1 MQAGSEHKAS
11 DLMENLPE
19 KIKMIAGLLRNS
31 NYAVVLTGAGVST
44 ESGIPDFRSPG
55 SGLWTMLDPELFT
68 IGGFKA
74 NPGAFYEA
82 GAQFFRQIKEAE
94 PNETHL
100 VLAELERRG
109 LIKTIITQNVDG
121 LHQKGG
127 AERVLEIHGTLNSAS
142 CIYCRRQVT
151 IEEMVADVGE
161 GLLPPLCVE
170 CGEPLKPDV
179 VLFGEPLSP
188 DYREAM
194 EEAQRADLILVIGS
208 GMQVSPANQLPSWCD
223 NLVIINR
230 VPTFYDQQARVV
242 VNESAA
248 RVMRLIL
255 EELGTG
261 R

>member
-1 MQAGSEHKAS
+1 
-11 DLMENLPE
+11 MEELPE
-19 KIKMIAGLLRNS
+19 KINMIAGLLDQS
-31 NYAVVLTGAGVST
+31 KYAVVLTGAGVST

-55 SGLWTMLDPELFT
+55 SGLWTIIDPELFT

-74 NPGAFYEA
+74 NPGAFYQA
-82 GAQFFRQIKEAE
+82 GTRFFRQIKDAE
-94 PNETHL
+94 PNETHF

-109 LIKTIITQNVDG
+109 LIKAIITQNVDG

-127 AERVLEIHGTLNSAS
+127 AEKVLEIHGTLSSAS

-151 IEEMVADVGE
+151 VEEVIADVEE
-161 GLLPPLCVE
+161 GLLPPLCLD

-188 DYREAM
+188 DYGEAV
-194 EEAQRADLILVIGS
+194 EEAQRADLIIVIGS
-208 GMQVSPANQLPSWCD
+208 SMQVSPANQLPAWCD

-230 VPTFYDQQARVV
+230 TSTFYDQQARVV

-248 RVMRLIL
+248 RVMRLLL
-255 EELGTG
+255 EELDN
-261 R
+261 RD